1 MLSIHSIVLDIM
13 YPPQGRGCSC
23 RLQLPTMNQGKLITV
38 SINLNKRITSKDKSQ
53 NCGGW
58 SHRRA
63 PNSCATSSCHDQLNE
78 YVHFYP

>member
-38 SINLNKRITSKDKSQ
+38 SLNLNKRITSKDKSQ
-53 NCGGW
+53 NGIVY
-58 SHRRA
+58 RA
-63 PNSCATSSCHDQLNE
+63 AHDVWLSINH
-78 YVHFYP
+78 VASFCLLASVF